1 MALSEKQK
9 KYTADL
15 TEVVPVLIVVEG
27 KREIFCLLVLFAFPI
42 RQLQYN
48 HSGKIRACSAKRR
61 WNFTLLSSILLKAGE
76 N

>member
-27 KREIFCLLVLFAFPI
+27 KREIFLSPGPLCFSHTPTLIYSFWKNKSLLSKKKMELHFAFLHP
-42 RQLQYN
+42 
-48 HSGKIRACSAKRR
+48 S
-61 WNFTLLSSILLKAGE
+61 
-76 N
+76 

>member
-27 KREIFCLLVLFAFPI
+27 KRKIFLSAGPLRFSHTLTLIYSFWKNKSLLSKKKMELHFAFLHP
-42 RQLQYN
+42 
-48 HSGKIRACSAKRR
+48 S
-61 WNFTLLSSILLKAGE
+61 
-76 N
+76 